1 MKQDDGSKHTYLSV
15 EHTTLFTVC
24 GVSGCDGFLGYREVY
39 RSSRQIGER
48 GPPKLTPGV

>member
-1 MKQDDGSKHTYLSV
+1 MKQETVRTHLSLGRIHYTV
-15 EHTTLFTVC
+15 TVC